1 MRIAH
6 GYGWHA
12 TKNIVIYFRMKF
24 MSDPTM
30 QCPLPENEAQRL
42 QAIQSYEILDTPPE
56 ADFDILTRVAAHAFD
71 TPAAVIGLMD
81 SDRLWFKSQLG
92 LGVQQLDREIAFCAH
107 AIMRPG
113 EIFVVEDLRLDPRFR
128 DNPLVVNAPNLRFY
142 AGSPL
147 IDQHGYALGTIA
159 VVDIRPRV
167 LSDELCTLLGDLSS
181 LVISILEN
189 RQRTIQLN
197 RLAMTDHLTGLAN
210 RAQFERTLKS
220 EMAHAQRTSEQFS
233 VLYMDLDDFKQ
244 VNDTLGHAAGDEV
257 LCEVASRMVMQVRAE
272 DLVARL
278 GGDEFGI
285 FFRQSPDESAEFLAK
300 RIFEAVSE
308 PVTLSTGD
316 TVSVGISTG
325 IAHYT
330 DDIESM
336 PVLLAQAD
344 QALYKAKRRN
354 ALS

>member
-1 MRIAH
+1 MP
-6 GYGWHA
+6 
-12 TKNIVIYFRMKF
+12 
-24 MSDPTM
+24 DPTM
-30 QCPLPENEAQRL
+30 QCPLPENETQRL
-42 QAIQSYEILDTPPE
+42 QAIHSYGILDTPPE
-56 ADFDILTRVAAHAFD
+56 ADFDTLTKVATHAFD

-147 IDQHGYALGTIA
+147 VDQHGHALGTIA
-159 VVDIRPRV
+159 VVDTRPRV
-167 LSDELCTLLGDLSS
+167 LSDDLRALLGDLSS
-181 LVISILEN
+181 LVISVLEN
-189 RQRTIQLN
+189 RQRTILLS
-197 RLAMTDHLTGLAN
+197 RFATTDHLTGLAN
-210 RAQFERTLKS
+210 RVQFERTLKS
-220 EMAHAQRTSEQFS
+220 EMAYARRTGERFS
-233 VLYMDLDDFKQ
+233 ILYMDLDDFKQ
-244 VNDTLGHAAGDEV
+244 VNDRLGHAAGDEV
-257 LCEVASRMVMQVRAE
+257 LREVARRMMKQVRAE

-278 GGDEFGI
+278 GGDEFAI
-285 FFRQSPDESAEFLAK
+285 FFRQGDDKSARFLAR

-316 TVSVGISTG
+316 TARVGISTG

-336 PVLLAQAD
+336 HVLLAQAD
-344 QALYKAKRRN
+344 QALYKAKRGN
-354 ALS
+354 ALL